1 MITIENVL
9 LPNLSRVTIHH
20 EYHKTIVVDG
30 SQLLALPGMIDAHVH
45 FRNPGYS
52 ELEDWKHAVKAAL
65 LGGVTTVL
73 DMPNSQPPTNSKVRL
88 EHKIALIQQQL
99 AHAKLPLR
107 FGLYFGVNHHHLDE
121 IAHVRKQVVGIKV
134 FMGSDKHPLVIH
146 EESILHSIYALAK
159 AHHLLIALHTEDRKL
174 VNERMQGM
182 DMNDYASI
190 SKISSPEIAAKAVK
204 VAIEMCEI
212 YDVPTYLLHVSSA
225 LDIQLI
231 KVAKGKGLPVFAE
244 TCPQYL
250 FFDELAYNYL
260 RGRGKFNPP
269 LRKTE
274 DINALWKALRD
285 GTIDVVASDHV
296 PQPELLKKLPLK
308 DCPSGAPGVQT
319 LLPLMLTAWHEGR
332 ISLDKVIDLMHSQPK
347 KIFHLKDNEDLVLV
361 NIERYRIVTDNDMKY
376 KCGWTPFAGFRLTG
390 FPEYVYLEGQWIDC
404 KKLNAR
410 I

>member
-9 LPNLSRVTIHH
+9 MPDLSRVTIHH
-20 EYHKTIVVDG
+20 EYHKTIIVDG
-30 SQLLALPGMIDAHVH
+30 SELLALPGMIDSHVH

-52 ELEDWKHAVKAAL
+52 ELEDWRHGAKAAL
-65 LGGVTTVL
+65 LGGITTVL
-73 DMPNSQPPTNSKVRL
+73 DMPNGQPPTNSKVRL
-88 EHKIALIQQQL
+88 EHKTSLIQQQL
-99 AHAKLPLR
+99 LHAKLPLR

-121 IAHVRKQVVGIKV
+121 IAHVRKKVIGIKV
-134 FMGSDKHPLVIH
+134 FMGSEKHPLVIH
-146 EESILHSIYALAK
+146 DESILHSIYSLAK

-182 DMNDYASI
+182 DKNDYANI
-190 SKISSPEIAAKAVK
+190 SRISSPEIAAKAIQ
-204 VAIEMCEI
+204 VAIQMCEI

-225 LDIQLI
+225 LDVELI
-231 KVAKGKGLPVFAE
+231 REAKSKGLPVYAE

-250 FFDELAYNYL
+250 FFDDGSYAYL
-260 RGRGKFNPP
+260 QGRGKFNPP
-269 LRKTE
+269 LRSKQ
-274 DINALWKALRD
+274 DVDVLWKALRD
-285 GTIDVVASDHV
+285 GTIDVVSSDHV

-361 NIERYRIVTDNDMKY
+361 NIERYRIVTDYNAPQKLD
-376 KCGWTPFAGFRLTG
+376 
-390 FPEYVYLEGQWIDC
+390 Q
-404 KKLNAR
+404 KKE
-410 I
+410 IGSF